1 MSKIELKRSDFKVF
15 WETRIRYYEL
25 DPQGIMH
32 NANYLAFY
40 DQAVVEYYRE
50 YDFDYEK
57 EIEETNKDWHTV
69 QVTVQYNKPLY
80 FDDEIEV
87 GLKIKEI
94 GNSSMTWV
102 MGMFLKGT
110 GELASAS
117 EIVHV
122 YTDIE
127 TKKPTKITDD
137 LKAKLGVKKKMRK
150 EKLLLLFVFLL
161 GSSCSFFNNDKEEGV
176 GVATLENME
185 STTTTVNTNELSWVD
200 AELLLAQCIR
210 DNNYELED
218 PKKPGDL
225 RRILTPIFIQMT
237 QAEQQELYSI
247 IEKCAEENN
256 IPLDARENATPEQQA
271 AILDAELE
279 VAQCL
284 REKGLDVSDPTSET
298 GLRDTLPPLVVTGV
312 ISAKDLRALVRECI
326 TENGYEVPEDLR
338 EENDP

>member
-1 MSKIELKRSDFKVF
+1 
-15 WETRIRYYEL
+15 
-25 DPQGIMH
+25 
-32 NANYLAFY
+32 
-40 DQAVVEYYRE
+40 
-50 YDFDYEK
+50 
-57 EIEETNKDWHTV
+57 
-69 QVTVQYNKPLY
+69 
-80 FDDEIEV
+80 
-87 GLKIKEI
+87 
-94 GNSSMTWV
+94 
-102 MGMFLKGT
+102 
-110 GELASAS
+110 
-117 EIVHV
+117 
-122 YTDIE
+122 
-127 TKKPTKITDD
+127 
-137 LKAKLGVKKKMRK
+137 MRK

-161 GSSCSFFNNDKEEGV
+161 VSSCSFFNNDKEEGV

-284 REKGLDVSDPTSET
+284 REKGLDVSDPTCET
-298 GLRDTLPPLVVTGV
+298 GLRETLPPLVVTGV
-312 ISAKDLRALVRECI
+312 ISAK
-326 TENGYEVPEDLR
+326 
-338 EENDP
+338 

>member
-1 MSKIELKRSDFKVF
+1 
-15 WETRIRYYEL
+15 
-25 DPQGIMH
+25 
-32 NANYLAFY
+32 
-40 DQAVVEYYRE
+40 
-50 YDFDYEK
+50 
-57 EIEETNKDWHTV
+57 
-69 QVTVQYNKPLY
+69 
-80 FDDEIEV
+80 
-87 GLKIKEI
+87 
-94 GNSSMTWV
+94 
-102 MGMFLKGT
+102 
-110 GELASAS
+110 
-117 EIVHV
+117 
-122 YTDIE
+122 
-127 TKKPTKITDD
+127 
-137 LKAKLGVKKKMRK
+137 
-150 EKLLLLFVFLL
+150 
-161 GSSCSFFNNDKEEGV
+161 
-176 GVATLENME
+176 ME

-237 QAEQQELYSI
+237 QTEQQELYSI